1 MSTKEA
7 YKQKID
13 ALLKAEIL
21 KFGEFKDQAEKLP
34 TDARNRHAEH
44 VEAIER
50 KVDAAKSKLKELEE
64 IGEDTWEQLIEGIE
78 HTWTTLQSTVEDA
91 VASFKHDHEQNLPPV
106 RAHRPGW
113 KITRS
118 RGCILPMPPV
128 FSTLNL
134 SLFLK

>member
-34 TDARNRHAEH
+34 TDARKRHAEH

-91 VASFKHDHEQNLPPV
+91 VASFKHDH
-106 RAHRPGW
+106 
-113 KITRS
+113 
-118 RGCILPMPPV
+118 
-128 FSTLNL
+128 
-134 SLFLK
+134 